1 MRPTRLWLLL
11 FLFHAVAGA
20 AELPEPGVLRGWIE
34 QMKSSA
40 RGPFVAIRW
49 FCKDGSILGGARAGR
64 LRRAPRW
71 LSARGMASAEVKRL
85 RAGGYYI
92 ANILADLDPAV
103 LAARPLDAEALTQV
117 LIEQFLLTADDGWI
131 PRRARYYRGAFQAE
145 DDAEGTRTLL
155 GRLAAQTD
163 WATRGFLLLRT
174 AARLLPHREDARSWS
189 VVRDQALALAESDSG
204 FQDIRI
210 KDPQPA
216 RSRRR
221 PVCGTTPP
229 GPRPRGSK
237 PAT

>member
-1 MRPTRLWLLL
+1 MRPTGLCLLL
-11 FLFHAVAGA
+11 LLFHAVAGA

-49 FCKDGSILGGARAGR
+49 FCKDGSILAARAPGGCDGH
-64 LRRAPRW
+64 
-71 LSARGMASAEVKRL
+71 RGGYQHGEWSAEVKRL

-103 LAARPLDAEALTQV
+103 FAARPLDAEALMQV

-131 PRRARYYRGAFQAE
+131 LRRARYYRGALQAE

-155 GRLAAQTD
+155 GRLAAQTG
-163 WATRGFLLLRT
+163 WATRGFLPLRT

-189 VVRDQALALAESDSG
+189 ALRDQALALAESDPR

-210 KDPQPA
+210 KIHN
-216 RSRRR
+216 R
-221 PVCGTTPP
+221 PIRATWPKCGTTPP
-229 GPRPRGSK
+229 GPRTRGLK